1 MAKIEDLDS
10 WFTEFKEE
18 MFTLFKNFSE
28 DMTDRLQKI
37 FVDVTKLNEKL
48 DRFIDEAD
56 RQHEVC
62 TIMEIKKPKWNACL
76 SLQTSTIKKS

>member
-56 RQHEVC
+56 RQHEE
-62 TIMEIKKPKWNACL
+62 MRQEILHLLNFPKR
-76 SLQTSTIKKS
+76 SSTGE